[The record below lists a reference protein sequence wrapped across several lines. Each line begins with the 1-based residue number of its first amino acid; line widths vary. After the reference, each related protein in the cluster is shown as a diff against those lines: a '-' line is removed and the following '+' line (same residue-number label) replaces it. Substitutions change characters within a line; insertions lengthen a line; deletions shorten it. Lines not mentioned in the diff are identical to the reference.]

1 MRPLDGTI
9 VLDLS
14 RVLAG
19 PYCTMQ
25 LADMGATVIK
35 VEEPKGGD
43 DTRAFGPP
51 FIGGES
57 CYYMSVNRGKRSIA
71 IDLKHPEGK
80 AIVRALALRA
90 DVVVENFRP
99 GAADRLGLGYAA
111 LAEQNPRLIYASIS
125 GYGHEGLP
133 EYFGKPGY
141 DVVIQGLGGGQGLT
155 GEPDGEP
162 MKSGNSIA
170 DLLAGLLAFQGILLA
185 LLARGRTGRGQKV
198 DISMLDG
205 QVSLLSYHAGR
216 YLGTGEVPRRM
227 GNRHPT
233 IVPYQTF
240 RAADGYFNLAVGNDR
255 LWESFCKAIGRPDLL
270 ADPRFVT
277 NRSRVQHREELIPLL
292 AALFAE
298 QPVAHWLAR
307 MEQAGVPA
315 GPILDLSGTLN
326 HPQVLARQM
335 VVPLPHPTAGTVRV
349 TGCPIRLSD
358 TPAQVGPAPP
368 LLGEHTD
375 EILAEQLGLD
385 GAEIARLRQA
395 GVVGRAQSAQAQ
407 ANEQAQG

>member
-1 MRPLDGTI
+1 MRPLDDI
-9 VLDLS
+9 LVLDLS

-51 FIGGES
+51 FVGGEA
-57 CYYMSVNRGKRSIA
+57 CYYLSVNRGKRSIA
-71 IDLKHPEGK
+71 IDLKSPEG
-80 AIVRALALRA
+80 IGLVHGLAARA

-99 GAADRLGLGYAA
+99 GTAERLGLGYPR
-111 LAEQNPRLIYASIS
+111 LAEANPRLIYASIS
-125 GYGHEGLP
+125 GFGHAGLP
-133 EYFGKPGY
+133 EYFGQPGY
-141 DVVIQGLGGGQGLT
+141 DVVIQGLGGGPSIT

-170 DLLAGLLAFQGILLA
+170 DLLAGLLCFQGILLA
-185 LLARGRTGRGQKV
+185 LLARQRTGRGQQV

-216 YLGTGEVPRRM
+216 FLNTGEVPRRM

-255 LWESFCKAIGRPDLL
+255 LWVQFCKQIDRPDLS
-270 ADPRFVT
+270 ADARFVT
-277 NRSRVQHREELIPLL
+277 NRQRVENRELLIPVL
-292 AALFAE
+292 ADLFATRPVAEWLALFDA
-298 QPVAHWLAR
+298 
-307 MEQAGVPA
+307 AGVPA
-315 GPILDLSGTLN
+315 GPIYTLDQTFA
-326 HPQVLARQM
+326 HPQLLARQM
-335 VVPLPHPTAGTVRV
+335 VVELPHPRAGTVRV
-349 TGCPIRLSD
+349 TGCPVRLSE
-358 TPAQVGPAPP
+358 TPAEVGPAPP
-368 LLGEHTD
+368 LLGQHTR
-375 EILAEQLGLD
+375 EILREQLGLEE
-385 GAEIARLRQA
+385 AEIQRLLLA
-395 GVVGRAQSAQAQ
+395 GVVKAS
-407 ANEQAQG
+407 E